1 MLGEDSVCDPRPFF
15 GTFQLDPV
23 PLATGLERMLAS

>member
-15 GTFQLDPV
+15 QTFKLEPV
-23 PLATGLERMLAS
+23 PLATGLEHMLAH